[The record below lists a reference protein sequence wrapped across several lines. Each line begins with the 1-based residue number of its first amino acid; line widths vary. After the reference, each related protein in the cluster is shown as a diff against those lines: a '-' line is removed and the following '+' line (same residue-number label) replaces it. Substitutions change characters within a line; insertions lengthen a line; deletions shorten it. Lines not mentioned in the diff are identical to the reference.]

1 MPFITQNFLA
11 STIKANGVTLS
22 SSFSYSQLDLQDSGP
37 INVANNLH
45 QQKWTPT
52 DKFIGSPEGSLQGGN
67 IVTDG
72 FSGNPLVPGS
82 GFLDLENNGPNN
94 VANYNH
100 QQKWTPT
107 DEFILSPEGSKQG
120 GNLKNDGFDGP
131 SGIPGTGFL
140 DLENNG
146 PNNVANYNHQQK
158 WTPTDEYILNPQG
171 QLQGGNL
178 KKEDKYR
185 IDDENVASVNPTIN
199 VPLNNHQQIYNP
211 LNQYEDSPQGRIRS
225 TDSSAE
231 KNNFKTSALDLED
244 PLAGINPP
252 PGSNQGAGGGP
263 NRTNA
268 IQSKNGF
275 NSGQYTVTRAGGLGI
290 GNIAGMNGQGGGVT
304 TQTLHAYTPQNPY
317 FDAGGL
323 DLTPIG
329 SPQSVNQQPFTPKNN
344 VVVSDK
350 TTFYDATIK

>member
-67 IVTDG
+67 IVTYG
-72 FSGNPLVPGS
+72 FSGNPL
-82 GFLDLENNGPNN
+82 
-94 VANYNH
+94 
-100 QQKWTPT
+100 
-107 DEFILSPEGSKQG
+107 
-120 GNLKNDGFDGP
+120 
-131 SGIPGTGFL
+131 IPGTGFL

-146 PNNVANYNHQQK
+146 PNNEATYGHEQLY
-158 WTPTDEYILNPQG
+158 TPQDGQG
-171 QLQGGNL
+171 
-178 KKEDKYR
+178 
-185 IDDENVASVNPTIN
+185 
-199 VPLNNHQQIYNP
+199 
-211 LNQYEDSPQGRIRS
+211 YEDSPQGRIRS

-290 GNIAGMNGQGGGVT
+290 GNIAGMKGQGGGVI
-304 TQTLHAYTPQNPY
+304 TQTLHTYTPQNPY

>member
-1 MPFITQNFLA
+1 LKPRRIT
-11 STIKANGVTLS
+11 SR
-22 SSFSYSQLDLQDSGP
+22 P
-37 INVANNLH
+37 
-45 QQKWTPT
+45 
-52 DKFIGSPEGSLQGGN
+52 
-67 IVTDG
+67 DG

-82 GFLDLENNGPNN
+82 GFLDG
-94 VANYNH
+94 
-100 QQKWTPT
+100 TPT
-107 DEFILSPEGSKQG
+107 DEFILSPEGSRQG
-120 GNLKNDGFDGP
+120 GNLVTDGFDGP
-131 SGIPGTGFL
+131 NNL

-178 KKEDKYR
+178 KKYDRYK
-185 IDDENVASVNPTIN
+185 IDDENVASLNPVIN

-268 IQSKNGF
+268 IQSKKGF
-275 NSGQYTVTRAGGLGI
+275 NSGQYTVIRAGGLGI

-344 VVVSDK
+344 VQE
-350 TTFYDATIK
+350 

>member
-22 SSFSYSQLDLQDSGP
+22 SSFDYSLLDIETNPTTFFPKTGKQEFGFTQQWGP
-37 INVANNLH
+37 EANQYEQADLGE
-45 QQKWTPT
+45 
-52 DKFIGSPEGSLQGGN
+52 D
-67 IVTDG
+67 
-72 FSGNPLVPGS
+72 GS
-82 GFLDLENNGPNN
+82 GLYKNGFDGPKNLDLENNGPNN

-107 DEFILSPEGSKQG
+107 DEFILSPEGSRQG
-120 GNLKNDGFDGP
+120 GNLKKDGFDGP

-146 PNNVANYNHQQK
+146 PNNEATYGHEQLY
-158 WTPTDEYILNPQG
+158 TPQDGQG
-171 QLQGGNL
+171 
-178 KKEDKYR
+178 
-185 IDDENVASVNPTIN
+185 
-199 VPLNNHQQIYNP
+199 
-211 LNQYEDSPQGRIRS
+211 YEDSPQGQIRS
-225 TDSSAE
+225 TDSAAE
-231 KNNFKTSALDLED
+231 ENNFKTSGLDLED
-244 PLAGINPP
+244 PLAGAR
-252 PGSNQGAGGGP
+252 QGGTGGP

-275 NSGQYTVTRAGGLGI
+275 NSGQYTVIRAGGLGV
-290 GNIAGMNGQGGGVT
+290 GNIAGMNGQGGGVI
-304 TQTLHAYTPQNPY
+304 TQTLHTYTPQNPY

>member
-11 STIKANGVTLS
+11 STIKANGVTLL
-22 SSFSYSQLDLQDSGP
+22 SSFSYSQLDLQDNGP

-52 DKFIGSPEGSLQGGN
+52 DKFTQSPEGSLQGGN
-67 IVTDG
+67 LVTDG

-82 GFLDLENNGPNN
+82 GFLDLENNGP
-94 VANYNH
+94 
-100 QQKWTPT
+100 
-107 DEFILSPEGSKQG
+107 S
-120 GNLKNDGFDGP
+120 
-131 SGIPGTGFL
+131 
-140 DLENNG
+140 
-146 PNNVANYNHQQK
+146 NVANYNHQQK

-178 KKEDKYR
+178 KKEDKFK
-185 IDDENVASVNPTIN
+185 IDDGNVASVNPIIN

-290 GNIAGMNGQGGGVT
+290 GNIAGMNGQGGGVI
-304 TQTLHAYTPQNPY
+304 TQTLHTYTPNNPY
-317 FDAGGL
+317 FEAGGL
-323 DLTPIG
+323 DLIPIG
-329 SPQSVNQQPFTPKNN
+329 SAQNVNSVPFTPKNN
-344 VVVSDK
+344 IVESNEEQG
-350 TTFYDATIK
+350 YNATIK